1 MEHFVQLET
10 QILGRNILVC
20 ISNGSRK
27 TSNLTCDILGFKA
40 QCYSSPKKDSFWS
53 GFNYISIEAITV
65 CTYLNFDLSSI
76 ENVNIVVS
84 KRDEIIK
91 EWNNLLSKCNSNWE
105 KMLEIMSGSA
115 VLSNSTEEDTK
126 TKSENRLESLKGGDI
141 LLAGSS
147 NRNIIFN
154 MDSISLVAITNS
166 GGLSGMF
173 DNAVRIQDENIFLE
187 DIRGITVYE
196 GKGASNVLLNSVFG
210 GNTDRAAME
219 SISYIRFELKGVND
233 IRTFSPTQHPYTV
246 TISSAQINEAKLLKT
261 FLDNKIREI
270 KNTSR
275 TPIQSQQSSA
285 DELLKYSNLL
295 EKGIIS
301 QEEFDSMK
309 KKLLGL

>member
-1 MEHFVQLET
+1 MASFVQLET

-20 ISNGSRK
+20 VSNGSLK
-27 TSNLTCDILGFKA
+27 TSKMTCDILGFKA
-40 QCYSSPKKDSFWS
+40 QCYLSPKKDSFWS
-53 GFNYISIEAITV
+53 GLNNISIEAITI
-65 CTYLNFDLSSI
+65 CTYLNLDLSSI
-76 ENVNIVVS
+76 ENVNIAVS

-105 KMLEIMSGSA
+105 KMLEVMTGSA
-115 VLSNSTEEDTK
+115 VLDNSNEEDIYK
-126 TKSENRLESLKGGDI
+126 KSENRLESLKGGDI
-141 LLAGSS
+141 ALAGT
-147 NRNIIFN
+147 NRNILFN
-154 MDSISLVAITNS
+154 IDSISLVAVTNS

-246 TISSAQINEAKLLKT
+246 TISSTQINEAKELKT
-261 FLDNKIREI
+261 FLDSKIREHRNSS
-270 KNTSR
+270 NTSN
-275 TPIQSQQSSA
+275 QNQLSNA
-285 DELLKYSNLL
+285 DELLKYSALL

-301 QEEFDSMK
+301 QEEFESMK

>member
-1 MEHFVQLET
+1 MASFVQLET
-10 QILGRNILVC
+10 QILDRNILVC
-20 ISNGSRK
+20 VSNGSLK
-27 TSNLTCDILGFKA
+27 TSKMTCDILGFKA
-40 QCYSSPKKDSFWS
+40 QCYLSPKKDSFWS
-53 GFNYISIEAITV
+53 GLNNISIEAITI
-65 CTYLNFDLSSI
+65 CTYLNLDLSSI
-76 ENVNIVVS
+76 ENVNIAVS

-105 KMLEIMSGSA
+105 KMLEVMTGSA
-115 VLSNSTEEDTK
+115 VLDNSNEEDIYK
-126 TKSENRLESLKGGDI
+126 KSENSLESLKGGDI
-141 LLAGSS
+141 ALAGT
-147 NRNIIFN
+147 NRNILFN
-154 MDSISLVAITNS
+154 IDSISLVAVTNS

-246 TISSAQINEAKLLKT
+246 TISSTQINEAKGLKT
-261 FLDNKIREI
+261 FLDSKIREHRNSS
-270 KNTSR
+270 NTSN
-275 TPIQSQQSSA
+275 QNQLSNA
-285 DELLKYSNLL
+285 DELLKYSALL

-301 QEEFDSMK
+301 QEEFESMK